1 MPERYTDCKEA
12 KATMTAHK
20 VGTTG
25 DIPPGARKIVQVEN
39 RSIGVF
45 NVNGIYYAIR
55 NNCPHQGAP
64 LCQGRLTGLAMHSM
78 PGEYQYGREGE
89 IISCP
94 WHGWEFDL
102 TNGKSIYDPHKCL
115 VKTYEVVVGPA
126 SALQQGTA
134 PAVEA
139 EQETIIDT
147 YPVTVDDDWVILHV

>member
-1 MPERYTDCKEA
+1 MANHR
-12 KATMTAHK
+12 

-25 DIPPGARKIVQVEN
+25 EIPPGARKIVQVEN

-45 NVNGIYYAIR
+45 NVNGTYYAIR

-78 PGEYQYGREGE
+78 PGKYRYGREGE

-115 VKTYEVVVGPA
+115 VKTYEVIVEPRTA
-126 SALQQGTA
+126 SQAGLGA
-134 PAVEA
+134 AVME
-139 EQETIIDT
+139 EETMIDT
-147 YPVTVDDDWVILHV
+147 YPVTIEDDWVILHV